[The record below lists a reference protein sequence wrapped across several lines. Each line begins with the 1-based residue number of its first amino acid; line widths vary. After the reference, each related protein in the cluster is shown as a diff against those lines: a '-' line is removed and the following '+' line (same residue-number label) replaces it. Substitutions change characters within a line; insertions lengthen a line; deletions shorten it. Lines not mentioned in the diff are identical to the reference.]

1 MSCDWFT
8 GVGKPVTLDEVYLE
22 IDNYVSA
29 GGKVFVGSDSQ
40 LGSETCIFA
49 TAICL
54 HGAGAGGKYFFKR
67 FNSTR
72 SPYDVL
78 KVRIMKEV
86 QYSIEIALDIL
97 ERNPTADIEVHID
110 VGTSEKSKT
119 REYVS
124 FLKGWAKGAGF
135 MCKVK
140 PNAWAS
146 AAVADKHTK

>member
-1 MSCDWFT
+1 MSRDWFT
-8 GVGKPVTLDEVYLE
+8 GIGHPISLDDIYHE
-22 IDNYVSA
+22 IDSYVKI

-40 LGSETCIFA
+40 LKSDTCIFA

-54 HGAGAGGKYFFKR
+54 HGAGGGGRYFFKR
-67 FNSTR
+67 FNCDR
-72 SPYDVL
+72 SPYNVL

-86 QYSIEIALDIL
+86 QCSIDIALNLL
-97 ERNPTADIEVHID
+97 ERDPEIDIELHID
-110 VGTSEKSKT
+110 VGTTERSKT
-119 REYVS
+119 RDYVQ
-124 FLKGWAKGAGF
+124 FLKGWATGAGF